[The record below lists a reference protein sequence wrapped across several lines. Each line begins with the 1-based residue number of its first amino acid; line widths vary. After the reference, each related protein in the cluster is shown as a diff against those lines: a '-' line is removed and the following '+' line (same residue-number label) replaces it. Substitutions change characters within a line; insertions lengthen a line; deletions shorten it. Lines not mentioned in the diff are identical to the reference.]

1 VTLKTVDLKFHRTGA
16 GAPIVILHGLFG
28 SARNWQSM
36 ARRLADN
43 FEVITVDLRNHGSSP
58 HAAQMSYA
66 AMAADVSALLKK
78 LELQDVNLI
87 GHSMGGKAAMT
98 LALTEPGRIARLIIV
113 DIGPGSYDNDYN
125 QMLNAMSEL
134 DLNTIS
140 RRADALAA
148 LGHAIRDSE
157 IRLFI
162 LQNLIFSA
170 NTPPR
175 WRMNLRAI
183 RDGIDE
189 IVGAI
194 PCDPAARFDLPT
206 RFIKGE
212 NSKRITEDD
221 LTLINRHFPGHELI
235 TIANAGHWP
244 HAENAK
250 EFFAKLSQ
258 LLP

>member
-1 VTLKTVDLKFHRTGA
+1 
-16 GAPIVILHGLFG
+16 
-28 SARNWQSM
+28 
-36 ARRLADN
+36 
-43 FEVITVDLRNHGSSP
+43 
-58 HAAQMSYA
+58 
-66 AMAADVSALLKK
+66 
-78 LELQDVNLI
+78 
-87 GHSMGGKAAMT
+87 
-98 LALTEPGRIARLIIV
+98 
-113 DIGPGSYDNDYN
+113 
-125 QMLNAMSEL
+125 
-134 DLNTIS
+134 
-140 RRADALAA
+140 
-148 LGHAIRDSE
+148 
-157 IRLFI
+157 
-162 LQNLIFSA
+162 
-170 NTPPR
+170 
-175 WRMNLRAI
+175 MNLRAI

-206 RFIKGE
+206 HFIKGE